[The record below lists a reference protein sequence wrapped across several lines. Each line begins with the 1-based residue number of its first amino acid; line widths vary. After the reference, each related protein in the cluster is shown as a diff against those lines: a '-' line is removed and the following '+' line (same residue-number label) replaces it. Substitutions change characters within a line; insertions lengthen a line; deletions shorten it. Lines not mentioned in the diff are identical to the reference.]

1 MKPFLIAFL
10 LFIGCQLGWSQ
21 TSAIEQDREAIL
33 TVMKQQE
40 KAWNQ
45 HDLEGFMEGYWKSD
59 SLKFY
64 GSRGIAQGWET
75 TLNNY
80 KKGYPTSKESGTLH
94 FVIKSI
100 SPIENQSY
108 YVMGE
113 FHLTR
118 EVGNADGV
126 FLIIFKK
133 IDGQWRIIA
142 DLSC

>member
-1 MKPFLIAFL
+1 MKPIFFALVL
-10 LFIGCQLGWSQ
+10 LLTCQLGLAQ
-21 TSAIEQDREAIL
+21 TTNYNSDQEAIL
-33 TVMKQQE
+33 AVMKEQE

-59 SLKFY
+59 SLKFF
-64 GSRGIAQGWET
+64 GSQGIASGWQK
-75 TLNNY
+75 TLDNY
-80 KKGYPTSKESGTLH
+80 KKGYPTSKESGILH

-100 SPIENQSY
+100 SPIENESY

-113 FHLTR
+113 FHLKR
-118 EVGNADGV
+118 DIGNADGV

-133 IDGQWRIIA
+133 INGQWRIIA